1 MYERYHGTNC
11 ADLFDPYNMLPVE
24 RVVTCL
30 GERR

>member
-1 MYERYHGTNC
+1 MFELYCGMNWVNF
-11 ADLFDPYNMLPVE
+11 FDPYDVLPVE